1 MSDAARLENVR
12 PLFSLQNRNYIVTG
26 GAQGIGFACAR
37 AICEM
42 GGNVAIMDVQDKPVP
57 EYDDLAKF
65 GTKTLYIKT
74 DVTKQESLTSAF
86 NEALEKL
93 GSIDGCVPAA
103 GIAIDK
109 PFVEQT
115 WEEFNRIQ
123 EINVSQGDSI
133 VITGYANHQKVRGTF
148 FIVQLCTKQMQKQ
161 GNGGS
166 FVLLASQSAHI
177 ALPGYRMAAYN
188 ASKGGILMLAKALAV
203 ELAPHK
209 IRVNTISPGFVDSE
223 MTRNVRAAKSKREG
237 DQMWLAP
244 PNQRLSNQSDLT
256 GAVVYLLSDAARH
269 TTAADIPITGG
280 LHAGTI
286 DGTISYE

>member
-1 MSDAARLENVR
+1 MTDASKLEDVR
-12 PLFSLQNRNYIVTG
+12 PLFELRERNYIITG

-42 GGNVAIMDVQDKPVP
+42 GGNVAILDIQAKPVS
-57 EYDDLAKF
+57 EFEDLKKF
-65 GTKTLYIKT
+65 GTKSTYIQT
-74 DVTKQESLTSAF
+74 DVTKEESLKTSFEQVLKA
-86 NEALEKL
+86 L
-93 GSIDGCVPAA
+93 GSVDGCVLAA

-115 WEEFNRIQ
+115 WDEFNRIQ
-123 EINVSQGDSI
+123 DIN
-133 VITGYANHQKVRGTF
+133 VRGTF
-148 FIVQLCTKQMQKQ
+148 FTAQLCAKQIIKQ
-161 GNGGS
+161 GTSGS

-188 ASKGGILMLAKALAV
+188 ASKGAVMMLSKVLAV
-203 ELAPHK
+203 ELAPYK
-209 IRVNTISPGFVDSE
+209 IRCNTISPGFVDSE
-223 MTRNVRAAKSKREG
+223 MTRSVRDTKSKREG

-286 DGTISYE
+286 DGVIAYA